1 MRVVVL
7 GGTNGIGLAVAER
20 LTADGAEVIVTGRD
34 PERLAAVKDRVAAA
48 EQVDGTSEAEVAAFF
63 ERVGEFEHLVLSF
76 SPGAVGLGPIRSVSS
91 QDLRAAFQGKLFAY
105 LYAIKS
111 ALVAESVTMLSA
123 ASARAAAPGLSTLAA
138 VNGAI
143 ERIVS
148 PLAAELAPVRVNA
161 VAPGAIDTDWWSF
174 LPADQ
179 RQQQFAAMAAGMP
192 IPRAG
197 RAEEVADAVAYL
209 IGASYVTGTVLPVD
223 GGLTVA

>member
-48 EQVDGTSEAEVAAFF
+48 EQVDGTSEAEVGAFF

-209 IGASYVTGTVLPVD
+209 IGASYVTGSVLPVD